1 MSDKNKAD
9 LMLVVGSKVKDI
21 VKEQG
26 CQSSGELVQE
36 VSNRVYNLVVDA
48 CKRAQENDRKTV
60 RTYDL

>member
-1 MSDKNKAD
+1 MSDKNKTE

-36 VSNRVYNLVVDA
+36 VSNRVYDLIVDA
-48 CKRAQENDRKTV
+48 CKRAQVNQRKTV
-60 RTYDL
+60 RGHDL